1 MQTLPFKGTFSLQN
15 IWVFDQIFWE
25 SRPSIMSPF
34 PKWNLQSQ
42 IWRSI
47 DYWSAKLSIK
57 SQRKFHFNWAPKR
70 FDIQIRP
77 KSSQMFSKYRSKT
90 TAVRPIFLANWT
102 TVARKIL
109 AEQQITSGSTA
120 IFCLRSTWIELNP
133 GRELRSSKNLLW
145 GLKRNLVA
153 IGIHFLWCCTRA
165 PHVFI
170 IWTVWRTL
178 IATSVLRPADYYHN
192 SRRPSCGQSNYAS
205 SATAACYR
213 LFAGLNAPTNRTLSV
228 EQCCEY
234 IDIFN

>member
-1 MQTLPFKGTFSLQN
+1 MELAVTNLALNRLLIGQT
-15 IWVFDQIFWE
+15 IDQITAQVSFQLGAKTFRYSNSTKVE
-25 SRPSIMSPF
+25 SNVF
-34 PKWNLQSQ
+34 P
-42 IWRSI
+42 
-47 DYWSAKLSIK
+47 
-57 SQRKFHFNWAPKR
+57 
-70 FDIQIRP
+70 
-77 KSSQMFSKYRSKT
+77 KYRSKT

-170 IWTVWRTL
+170 IWTVWLTL

-205 SATAACYR
+205 SATASCYR

-234 IDIFN
+234 IDKFT